1 MVKSFV
7 NELLDR
13 GFGPLPMDSALV
25 YDTEDACALECGI
38 GVNRGPSYQYNETEK
53 RWMGVDKNG
62 VSVPLLDLRG
72 LPRTTA
78 D

>member
-25 YDTEDACALECGI
+25 YDTEDACAFECGM
-38 GVNRGPSYQYNETEK
+38 GVNRNVEKFWRNEDPQAPLGIPDDLK
-53 RWMGVDKNG
+53 PDWM
-62 VSVPLLDLRG
+62 R
-72 LPRTTA
+72 
-78 D
+78 